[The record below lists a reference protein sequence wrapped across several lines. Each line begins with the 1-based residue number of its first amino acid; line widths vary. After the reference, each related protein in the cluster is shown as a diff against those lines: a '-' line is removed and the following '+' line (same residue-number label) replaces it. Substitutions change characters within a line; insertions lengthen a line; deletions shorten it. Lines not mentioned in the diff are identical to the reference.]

1 MTRRHHV
8 KGHGRDAQPFAARG
22 PAPEAPRLGCRQP
35 TALGYRHHMARASVT
50 HRHEVG
56 ERKALALV
64 LALVLG
70 FAGVEALTGLAAG
83 SLALLA
89 DAAHML
95 SDALALGLA
104 LFAAWLARR
113 PATPQRSFGW
123 RRAEVMAA
131 LANALVLV
139 ALGVAIVWSAI
150 DRLSDPPGVTG
161 GWVLAAGFAGLVV
174 NLVAVRVLHGAG
186 SGLNVRAATLHV
198 LADLASSAGVVVA
211 GVVVITTGWAY
222 ADPIAA
228 ILIGVL
234 VVASTGGVL
243 RETVGVL
250 LEGAPAGMDAREVG
264 AAIAATDGVVGV
276 HDLHLWTITSGFPA
290 LSAHVLVEAGA
301 DCHAIRRE
309 LEALLRDRFGLSHT
323 TLQVEHAPGLIELT
337 R

>member
-1 MTRRHHV
+1 MHA
-8 KGHGRDAQPFAARG
+8 HGGEKRALA
-22 PAPEAPRLGCRQP
+22 
-35 TALGYRHHMARASVT
+35 TALV
-50 HRHEVG
+50 
-56 ERKALALV
+56 
-64 LALVLG
+64 LVLG
-70 FAGVEALTGLAAG
+70 FAGVEAAAGLVSG

-104 LFAAWLARR
+104 LFAAWLAQR
-113 PATPQRSFGW
+113 PATPERSFGW
-123 RRAEVMAA
+123 RRAEVLAA

-139 ALGVAIVWSAI
+139 VLGAWIVWEGLG
-150 DRLSDPPGVTG
+150 RLSDPPGVTG
-161 GWVLAAGFAGLVV
+161 GWVLVAGVAGMLV
-174 NLVAVRVLHGAG
+174 NLAAARVLHGAG
-186 SGLNVRAATLHV
+186 SGLNIRAAKLHV

-211 GVVVITTGWAY
+211 GLVVLATGWAY

-264 AAIAATDGVVGV
+264 AAIAGTEGVVGV

-290 LSAHVLVEAGA
+290 LSAHVLVAAGA

-309 LEALLRDRFGLSHT
+309 LEVLLRDRFELTHT
-323 TLQVEHAPGLIELT
+323 TLQVEHAPGLIKLA

>member
-1 MTRRHHV
+1 
-8 KGHGRDAQPFAARG
+8 
-22 PAPEAPRLGCRQP
+22 
-35 TALGYRHHMARASVT
+35 MARASVT

-56 ERKALALV
+56 ERRALALV

-70 FAGVEALTGLAAG
+70 FAGVEALTGLAAD

-104 LFAAWLARR
+104 LFAAWLAHR

-123 RRAEVMAA
+123 RRAEVLAA
-131 LANALVLV
+131 LVERARARR
-139 ALGVAIVWSAI
+139 ARRR
-150 DRLSDPPGVTG
+150 DRLVGARPSVDPPEVTG

-174 NLVAVRVLHGAG
+174 NLIAARVLHGAG
-186 SGLNVRAATLHV
+186 SGLNVRAAMLHV

-228 ILIGVL
+228 IVIGVL

-264 AAIAATDGVVGV
+264 AAIAATEGVVGC
-276 HDLHLWTITSGFPA
+276 TTSTSGRSRRAFRPSPRTCSSRPGRTVTR
-290 LSAHVLVEAGA
+290 SAANWKRSCGT
-301 DCHAIRRE
+301 
-309 LEALLRDRFGLSHT
+309 GSN
-323 TLQVEHAPGLIELT
+323 
-337 R
+337 

>member
-1 MTRRHHV
+1 VHA
-8 KGHGRDAQPFAARG
+8 HG
-22 PAPEAPRLGCRQP
+22 
-35 TALGYRHHMARASVT
+35 
-50 HRHEVG
+50 G
-56 ERKALALV
+56 ERKALATALV
-64 LALVLG
+64 LVLG
-70 FAGVEALTGLAAG
+70 FAGVEAVAGLVSG

-104 LFAAWLARR
+104 LFAAWLAHR
-113 PATPQRSFGW
+113 PATPERSFGW
-123 RRAEVMAA
+123 RRAEVLAA

-139 ALGVAIVWSAI
+139 VLGAWIIWEGGG
-150 DRLSDPPGVTG
+150 RLSDPPGVTG
-161 GWVLAAGFAGLVV
+161 GWVLAAGAGGLLV
-174 NLVAVRVLHGAG
+174 NLAAARVLHGAG
-186 SGLNVRAATLHV
+186 SGLNVRAAKLHV

-211 GVVVITTGWAY
+211 GLVVLATGWAY

-228 ILIGVL
+228 ILIGLL
-234 VVASTGGVL
+234 VVLSTAGVL

-264 AAIAATDGVVGV
+264 AAIATTDGVVGV

-290 LSAHVLVEAGA
+290 LSAHVLVAAGA

-309 LEALLRDRFGLSHT
+309 LEVLLRDRFDLTHT
-323 TLQVEHAPGLIELT
+323 TLQVEHAPGLIKLA